1 VRILLTGVTGVVGRA
16 VARQLLAGGYAV
28 SGIAGRPHENLD
40 PDVDFVCGPLGGPIL
55 QRLADDSDVV
65 VHLAPI
71 EAGAPGSAGINGLVQ
86 VAHAAARAGARLIY
100 TSQAAGEPKLY
111 RQAEGLVS
119 SGWAPS
125 LIVRIAPPV
134 GRQLDWTICRTV
146 GSLLHS
152 KDSTQPL
159 RLLHFDDLLRFLVLA
174 VATNRTG
181 LVDLATPDTTELAT
195 ARGLLRPV
203 GQRSRVSRLPVWPR
217 LVPELDLTSLHE
229 DWDFEFAWGA
239 RAAVADTARGLTGRR
254 LDAKGT
260 MDVPGHL
267 PIPLEVAPRTEP
279 PDGTRLL
286 PVAPDGLEGEF
297 DDRIDPRFPVFSA
310 VPLAETLPG
319 PLTPMTLDVQL
330 AGLRAANR
338 VMRQVM
344 ALGDVAAAEW
354 GSRAIAVFGHRPY
367 VGVSASV
374 IAAGQL
380 PGWDARELVQQ
391 SLGGEEV
398 GALFPQGRPPAT
410 GGLLGSGTKA
420 GKAIA
425 VKRALVVSRHLRS
438 DTQAYVEAATA
449 EHLAAAQLISLTGAD
464 LQVRARL
471 LRDRIHQGWSLT
483 ALWLIDTGVTA
494 ATVERTRPRTT
505 VSGVAMLLE
514 SDVVEAKTS
523 ALAALI
529 RSDPQLCALALD
541 ADLDGI
547 SALSRTTAAAITA
560 GVTRIAHRGPGEV
573 ELANLMFGDDPTML
587 LVAAGRAATAV
598 PRPMPL
604 DGSAAKLAERMAA
617 SARSSRELAY
627 DTTMRFTHELRMTL
641 RELGSRFAAADVI
654 DVPGEVFYLTCDEA
668 VSMPADARLRIKR
681 RRAERER
688 LQGLRLPDVIGVSC
702 PPRPTASPDRPM
714 R

>member
-16 VARQLLAGGYAV
+16 VARQLLAAGYAV
-28 SGIAGRPHENLD
+28 SGIAAHPHDNLD

-55 QRLADDSDVV
+55 HQLADDSDVV

-71 EAGAPGSAGINGLVQ
+71 EAGAPSSSGINGLVE

-100 TSQAAGEPKLY
+100 LSQSAGQSKLY
-111 RQAEGLVS
+111 RQAEELVS
-119 SGWAPS
+119 TGWAPS
-125 LIVRIAPPV
+125 LIVRIAPPM
-134 GRQLDWTICRTV
+134 GRQLDWMICRTV

-181 LVDLATPDTTELAT
+181 VVDLATPDTTELAT
-195 ARGLLRPV
+195 ARRLLRPV
-203 GQRSRVSRLPVWPR
+203 GQRPRPFRLPSWPQ
-217 LVPELDLTSLHE
+217 LTPELDLSSLQE
-229 DWDFEFAWGA
+229 AWDFQFAWSA
-239 RAAVADTARGLTGRR
+239 SDAVADTARGLAGRR
-254 LDAKGT
+254 LNARGAVDL
-260 MDVPGHL
+260 PGHQ

-286 PVAPDGLEGEF
+286 PVTPDGLEGEF

-310 VPLAETLPG
+310 APLAETLPG

-338 VMRQVM
+338 VMSQVM
-344 ALGDVAAAEW
+344 ALGDMVAGEW

-367 VGVSASV
+367 VGVSASM

-380 PGWDARELVQQ
+380 PGWDAHELVQQ
-391 SLGGEEV
+391 SLRGESV
-398 GALFPQGRPPAT
+398 DALLPQGHPPAT
-410 GGLLGSGTKA
+410 GGLLGSG
-420 GKAIA
+420 GKAR
-425 VKRALVVSRHLRS
+425 KALVVKRELASLRHLRS

-449 EHLAAAQLISLTGAD
+449 EHLAAVQLISLSDVD

-494 ATVERTRPRTT
+494 ATVQRTGLRAT

-514 SDVVEAKTS
+514 SDVVEANTS
-523 ALAALI
+523 SLAALI
-529 RSDPQLCALALD
+529 RNDPQLCALALD

-547 SALSRTTAAAITA
+547 SALSGTTAAAITA
-560 GVTRIAHRGPGEV
+560 AVTRIAHRGPGEV
-573 ELANLMFGDDPTML
+573 ELANLMFGDEPSML

-598 PRPMPL
+598 PRPMPP

-617 SARSSRELAY
+617 NARSSRELAY

-641 RELGSRFAAADVI
+641 RELGSRFAAADVV

-688 LQGLRLPDVIGVSC
+688 LQGLRLPDVIDVS
-702 PPRPTASPDRPM
+702 
-714 R
+714 

>member
-1 VRILLTGVTGVVGRA
+1 VRILLTGVTGVLGRA
-16 VARQLLAGGYAV
+16 LARQLLAAGHAV
-28 SGIAGRPHENLD
+28 SGIAGHSHDNLD
-40 PDVDFVCGPLGGPIL
+40 PDVEFVCGRLDGTILDPL
-55 QRLADDSDVV
+55 ANDSDVV

-71 EAGAPGSAGINGLVQ
+71 EAGAPGGAGINGLVQ

-100 TSQAAGEPKLY
+100 VSQSAGPPKLY
-111 RQAEGLVS
+111 RQAERLVS

-125 LIVRIAPPV
+125 LIVRAAPPM

-146 GSLLHS
+146 GSLLQS

-159 RLLHFDDLLRFLVLA
+159 QLLHFDDLLRFLVLA

-181 LVDLATPDTTELAT
+181 LVDLAAPDTTELAT
-195 ARGLLRPV
+195 AHRLLRPV
-203 GQRSRVSRLPVWPR
+203 GQRSRLSRLPIWSQ
-217 LVPELDLTSLHE
+217 LTPELDPTSLRE
-229 DWDFEFAWGA
+229 AWDFEFAWSA
-239 RAAVADTARGLTGRR
+239 SDAVADTARGLTERR
-254 LDAKGT
+254 LDARGAV
-260 MDVPGHL
+260 DLPGHL

-286 PVAPDGLEGEF
+286 PVSDGLEGEF

-310 VPLAETLPG
+310 APLAETLPG

-338 VMRQVM
+338 VMSQVM
-344 ALGDVAAAEW
+344 ALGDVVGGEW
-354 GSRAIAVFGHRPY
+354 GSRAIAVFGHQPY

-380 PGWDARELVQQ
+380 PGWDERELVQQ
-391 SLGGEEV
+391 SLGGEPL
-398 GALFPQGRPPAT
+398 GALFPQGRPPVT
-410 GGLLGSGTKA
+410 GGPFGAGSAARKA
-420 GKAIA
+420 VV
-425 VKRALVVSRHLRS
+425 VKRALVLLRHLRT
-438 DTQAYVEAATA
+438 DTQAYVEAARA
-449 EHLAAAQLISLTGAD
+449 EHLAAAQLISLTDAE

-494 ATVERTRPRTT
+494 ATVERTGLRST

-523 ALAALI
+523 SLAALI
-529 RSDPQLCALALD
+529 RNDPQLCALALN
-541 ADLDGI
+541 ADLDAI
-547 SALSRTTAAAITA
+547 SAQSRTTAAAFTA
-560 GVTRIAHRGPGEV
+560 AVTRIAHRGPGEV
-573 ELANLMFGDDPTML
+573 ELANLMFGDDPAML

-598 PRPMPL
+598 PRPMPP
-604 DGSAAKLAERMAA
+604 DGTAAKLAGRMAA

-641 RELGSRFAAADVI
+641 RELGSRLAAADVI

-688 LQGLRLPDVIGVSC
+688 LQGMRLPDVIRLS
-702 PPRPTASPDRPM
+702 
-714 R
+714 